1 MKLKGGRGVGS
12 STAHLLLLITKCPK
26 RTRWSPSVHVWIAY
40 LLLWG
45 EKTTPTT
52 LGMICCT
59 HTLTHTRTH
68 ASEEAPQFVFSS
80 RPCGEETEVTPK
92 TKANRATPRRT
103 HKSAYG
109 GSQVCAWLQE
119 GGRMLLRR
127 CCWRLRVRQGSSEC
141 HYPHAHAPPGGP
153 KSISIGVKSV

>member
-1 MKLKGGRGVGS
+1 MQARRHHS
-12 STAHLLLLITKCPK
+12 
-26 RTRWSPSVHVWIAY
+26 
-40 LLLWG
+40 
-45 EKTTPTT
+45 
-52 LGMICCT
+52 
-59 HTLTHTRTH
+59 
-68 ASEEAPQFVFSS
+68 FFFSS

-119 GGRMLLRR
+119 GGRMLQRR

-141 HYPHAHAPPGGP
+141 HYPHIPPRGASVHFERGKVCLVLQWIHCSSSVRLVFKVAPV
-153 KSISIGVKSV
+153 SLCSQLISKPTKAKKKNNTFEISHHTKPSETAAVE